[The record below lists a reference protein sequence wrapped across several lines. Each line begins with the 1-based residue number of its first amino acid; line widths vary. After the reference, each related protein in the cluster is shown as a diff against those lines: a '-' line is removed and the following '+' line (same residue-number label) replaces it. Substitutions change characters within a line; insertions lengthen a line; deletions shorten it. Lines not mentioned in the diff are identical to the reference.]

1 MQSLFSPLDLFQR
14 GGKLKLPDIELR
26 DITKTF
32 DDGKVLAVNDI
43 SLHISDGDYVFLL
56 GPSGCGKTTTLRIIA
71 GLEEPSKGEVL
82 IDGKNVKGI
91 PPEDRD
97 MGFIF
102 QNFEIFQNMTVWE
115 NVTFGL
121 EMRGF
126 EEEYIVKKAEEALS
140 IVDLLKYSE
149 EFPSIFGNPGLQK
162 LGIARA
168 IATGAK
174 ILIMDEPLGSLDP
187 KVSNV
192 FRHELR
198 NLIKDLGLTAIHVT
212 HNQEEAM
219 AIADKIIVM
228 RAGKILQIGS
238 PYELYE
244 KPKTIFT
251 ANFLGETNFLQGF
264 ILKLIEDNKIIAWI
278 RLGGPKI
285 RCKNYGDFNLDDNVI
300 IAFRYEDVYLFPY
313 DYDFDRSQYDWKD
326 MEFFEAELESSR
338 FIGATKR
345 FYLKLDNGDKF
356 VSIKPGNY
364 EENYSVGEKL
374 IIAVHQKD
382 IHIFHSPDDLEKE
395 LSLM

>member
-1 MQSLFSPLDLFQR
+1 MLQKKEV
-14 GGKLKLPDIELR
+14 GKIPSIELV
-26 DITKTF
+26 DVTKTF
-32 DDGKVLAVNDI
+32 NEGNVIAVDSI
-43 SLHISDGDYVFLL
+43 SLQIDEGDYVFLL
-56 GPSGCGKTTTLRIIA
+56 GPTGCGKTTTLRMIA
-71 GLEEPSKGEVL
+71 GLEKPTKGRVL
-82 IDGKNVKGI
+82 IDGKDIEAI

-102 QNFEIFQNMTVWE
+102 QHFEIFDHLTVWE

-121 EMRGF
+121 EMRGYSDNYIIR
-126 EEEYIVKKAEEALS
+126 EAEKALKTVGLLDYADEY
-140 IVDLLKYSE
+140 
-149 EFPSIFGNPGLQK
+149 PNIFGNPGLQK

-187 KVSNV
+187 KVSSV

-219 AIADKIIVM
+219 SIADKIIIM
-228 RAGKILQIGS
+228 RSGKILQMGT

-244 KPKTIFT
+244 NPNSIFV

-264 ILKLIEDNKIIAWI
+264 VLKLLENDQMNIWI

-285 RCKNYGDFNLDDNVI
+285 ICNNFNNRFNLDDNIVI
-300 IAFRYEDVYLFPY
+300 SFRFEDVYLFPLN
-313 DYDFDRSQYDWKD
+313 YDFENSPFDWSKIQT
-326 MEFFEAELESSR
+326 FKVILEAAR

-345 FYLKLDNGDKF
+345 FYLILDNGDSF
-356 VSIKPGNY
+356 VSLKPGNF
-364 EENYSVGEKL
+364 EENFIIREE
-374 IIAVHQKD
+374 IIAGINLDD
-382 IHIFHSPDDLEKE
+382 IHVFKTPENLFNE
-395 LSLM
+395 LSLT

>member
-1 MQSLFSPLDLFQR
+1 M
-14 GGKLKLPDIELR
+14 
-26 DITKTF
+26 TF
-32 DDGKVLAVNDI
+32 DEGKVLAVDNI
-43 SLHISDGDYVFLL
+43 SFTIENGDYVFLL
-56 GPSGCGKTTTLRIIA
+56 GPSGCGKTTTLRMIA
-71 GLEEPSKGEVL
+71 GLEKPVKGKIL
-82 IDGKNVKGI
+82 IDDKNVDGI

-102 QNFEIFQNMTVWE
+102 QHFEIFHHLTVWE

-121 EMRGF
+121 EMRGY
-126 EEEYIVKKAEEALS
+126 EQSYIIKKAQEALE
-140 IVDLLKYSE
+140 IVGLLSNAD

-187 KVSNV
+187 KVSKV

-228 RAGKILQIGS
+228 RAGKILQMGS

-244 KPKTIFT
+244 APNSIFV

-264 ILKLIEDNKIIAWI
+264 VLKLLEENYMQVWI
-278 RLGGPKI
+278 RLGGPKMI
-285 RCKNYGDFNLDDNVI
+285 CENKQNKFNLDDNILV
-300 IAFRYEDVYLFPY
+300 AFRYEDVYLFPKN
-313 DYDFDRSQYDWKD
+313 YDFEGSNYDWSK
-326 MEFFEAELESSR
+326 MQFFKASLDSSR
-338 FIGATKR
+338 FVGATKR
-345 FYLKLDNGDKF
+345 FYLSLDNRDQF
-356 VSIKPGNY
+356 ISIKPGNY
-364 EENYSVGEKL
+364 EENYQKGDEL
-374 IIAVHQKD
+374 IIGVHQSD
-382 IHIFHSPDDLEKE
+382 IHVFKAPENLFNE
-395 LSLM
+395 LSLS